1 MDETRPSYKALKKVL
16 LENLKREPER
26 VRDSVKLLWARKPK
40 PYGIKVYKEKIV
52 MEFD

>member
-1 MDETRPSYKALKKVL
+1 MENTYDHKSIKKLL

-40 PYGIKVYKEKIV
+40 PFGIKIYKEQIV
-52 MEFD
+52 MKFE

>member
-1 MDETRPSYKALKKVL
+1 MENTYDHKTIKKLL

-40 PYGIKVYKEKIV
+40 PFGIKIYKEQIL
-52 MEFD
+52 MTFD

>member
-1 MDETRPSYKALKKVL
+1 MENTYDHKSIKKQL

-40 PYGIKVYKEKIV
+40 PYGIKIYKEKIIMV
-52 MEFD
+52 FD

>member
-1 MDETRPSYKALKKVL
+1 MENTYDHRIIKKAL

-40 PYGIKVYKEKIV
+40 PFGIKIYKEPIIV
-52 MEFD
+52 TFE